1 MADFDNFEG
10 NTGGFGEEDPVAD
23 FMARQKQQLEGI
35 DDDLAFGSSM
45 LEFDES
51 MSVLT
56 SSFKYI
62 WNRIFACWIE
72 NCYKFQSN
80 FIVAFTID
88 SVRIMYRQLC
98 CQCRYQ
104 RIWTAGWGKL
114 LWELILIA
122 RN

>member
-10 NTGGFGEEDPVAD
+10 HTGGFGEEDPVAD

-45 LEFDES
+45 FEFDES

-62 WNRIFACWIE
+62 
-72 NCYKFQSN
+72 
-80 FIVAFTID
+80 
-88 SVRIMYRQLC
+88 
-98 CQCRYQ
+98 
-104 RIWTAGWGKL
+104 
-114 LWELILIA
+114 
-122 RN
+122 